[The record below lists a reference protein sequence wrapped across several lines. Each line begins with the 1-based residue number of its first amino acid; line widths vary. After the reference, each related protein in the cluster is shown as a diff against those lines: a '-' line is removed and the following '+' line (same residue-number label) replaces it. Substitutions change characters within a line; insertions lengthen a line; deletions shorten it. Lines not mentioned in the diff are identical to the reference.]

1 MKRYKNLGGDAGI
14 RSYEIA
20 TGAITVEFAD
30 GSTYLY
36 TDASTGAENIAQMQR
51 LAKAGKGLTTFINRV
66 VRERYAKKL
75 R

>member
-14 RSYEIA
+14 RAYEIDE
-20 TGAITVEFAD
+20 GAITIQFED
-30 GSTYLY
+30 GSTYRY
-36 TDASTGAENIAQMQR
+36 TDSVTGADHILEMRR
-51 LAKAGKGLTTFINRV
+51 LADAGEGLTTYINRF

>member
-14 RSYEIA
+14 RAYEIDE
-20 TGAITVEFAD
+20 GAITIQFED
-30 GSTYLY
+30 GSTYRY
-36 TDASTGAENIAQMQR
+36 TDAVTGADHILEMQR
-51 LAKAGKGLTTFINRV
+51 LAEAGEGLTTYINRF

>member
-1 MKRYKNLGGDAGI
+1 MRRYKNLGGDAGI
-14 RSYEIA
+14 RAYQIA
-20 TGAITVEFAD
+20 AGAITVEFED

-36 TDASTGAENIAQMQR
+36 TDAITGAENIAQMQR
-51 LAKAGKGLTTFINRV
+51 LAKAGEGLTTFINRF